1 MNKDQLIQLREKILN
16 DVTPLVIENAQD
28 GLDRFELLIRVIRA
42 GNSSSELYSRT
53 YESAKSIENVSDRLE
68 ALLTLLDEVD
78 FCVDNIIQKN
88 DDISLD
94 SNNESVNN
102 NQN

>member
-42 GNSSSELYSRT
+42 GNSSVELYSRA
-53 YESAKSIENVSDRLE
+53 YESAKSIEDTSDKLQ

-78 FCVDNIIQKN
+78 FGVDSIL
-88 DDISLD
+88 SATP
-94 SNNESVNN
+94 NN
-102 NQN
+102 NPENNQG